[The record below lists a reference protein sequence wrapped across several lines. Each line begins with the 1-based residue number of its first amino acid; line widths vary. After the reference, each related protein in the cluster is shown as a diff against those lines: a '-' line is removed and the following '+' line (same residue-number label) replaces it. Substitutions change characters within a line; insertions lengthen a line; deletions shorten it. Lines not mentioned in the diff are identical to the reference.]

1 MHELIEL
8 NRGKV
13 LRRMP
18 LLKDHYR
25 LGRGPEN
32 DIVFDV
38 ARVSWE
44 HAVLVRVENTYTI
57 VDQDSRNHVFVN
69 GERVKKQKLT
79 SGDKINLSPE
89 VSLLYLA
96 ENDTGEEFERMLGR
110 LSEFYNEQDF
120 IRLKTVTQRIISL
133 DSLENIL
140 KSILAEVVALVKAER
155 GFIALTDNQGEL
167 QVEHSVSH
175 NIALADK
182 AQQAF
187 SHSIVQQTIHQR
199 ESVVMLNTA
208 ADTAPSDSILT
219 LNLRAVMCA
228 PLLFGDK
235 LVGVLYVDSGTQV
248 TDFNKI
254 DQFFFTILADNAAI
268 AIENAKLYQ
277 QVQQLNQQLTTDI
290 QETETRYGQ
299 LVDYSPE
306 AIIVHSQGQV
316 LFVNQAAV
324 KLFGAEKPSDL
335 IDGPVI
341 DRIHPDYRGL
351 VKQRIRQEETGQPV
365 PPLEEK
371 FLRLDRSVVDVEVLG
386 APFVYQGK
394 PAVLVMAR
402 DITTRKRME
411 QALFQAQRLESIGV
425 LAGGIAHDFNNI
437 LQVIRGNALMAQANL
452 DDRANV
458 QFCLTAIEKAVAHA
472 VSLTSQLLTFS
483 KGGAP
488 ITRSTSIET
497 LLEESAAFAL
507 RGSKAAYTL
516 DFALSLYFVE
526 VDSEQI
532 NQVIHNLV
540 LNAEQA
546 MPHGGIITISASN
559 IEIDAVSPELN
570 LKPGYYVKIAVKDQ
584 GLGMSE
590 DVLQR
595 AFDPYFTTKKGGS
608 GLGLSS
614 CYSIISRHGGTL
626 KAESEEGQ
634 GTTFTFY
641 LPASNRPPEEAKTG
655 VYVGRFKG
663 KVLLMDDDEMVQ
675 DTARRMLLKIGCQV
689 EVAADGAEAINRYL
703 QAQAAGQPF
712 DLVIFDLTVPGGL
725 GGQEAI
731 EQLRQHVPTLKAI
744 IASGYNHDPG
754 LADPGQYGF
763 QRVILKP
770 FNLDE
775 LAQTMDEL
783 MESKSKN
790 F

>member
-1 MHELIEL
+1 MRELIEL

-13 LRRMP
+13 MRRIP
-18 LLKDHYR
+18 LLKGHYR

-38 ARVSWE
+38 ARVSRE
-44 HAVLVRVENTYTI
+44 HAVLAREEDTYTI
-57 VDQDSRNHVFVN
+57 VDQDSRNHVLVN
-69 GERVKKQKLT
+69 GERVKKKKLT

-96 ENDTGEEFERMLGR
+96 ESDSGEEFERILGR
-110 LSEFYNEQDF
+110 LSEFYSEQDF
-120 IRLKTVTQRIISL
+120 VRLKQVTQRIISL

-140 KSILAEVVALVKAER
+140 KGILAEVVALVKAER
-155 GFIALTDNQGEL
+155 GFIALTDDQGEL
-167 QVEHSVSH
+167 QVEHSVRH
-175 NIALADK
+175 NIALDDK
-182 AQQAF
+182 VQQAF
-187 SHSIVQQTIHQR
+187 SQSIVRRAIHQR
-199 ESVVMLNTA
+199 ESVVVLNTA
-208 ADTAPSDSILT
+208 ADTAPSDSILA

-248 TDFNKI
+248 ADFNTI
-254 DQFFFTILADNAAI
+254 DQFFFTMLADNAAI

-277 QVQQLNQQLTTDI
+277 QIQQLNQQLTTDI
-290 QETETRYGQ
+290 QETETRYRQ
-299 LVDYSPE
+299 LIDYSPE
-306 AIIVHSQGQV
+306 AIIVHNQGQV

-335 IDGPVI
+335 VNGSVL
-341 DRIHPDYRGL
+341 DRVHPDYRGM
-351 VKQRIRQEETGQPV
+351 VMQRIRQEETGQLV

-371 FLRLDRSVVDVEVLG
+371 FLRLDGSAVDVEVLG

-394 PAVLVMAR
+394 PTILVMAR

-411 QALFQAQRLESIGV
+411 QALFQAQRLESVGV

-437 LQVIRGNALMAQANL
+437 LQVIRGNALMAQVNL
-452 DDRANV
+452 DDGDNV

-488 ITRSTSIET
+488 ITRSTSIEA
-497 LLEESAAFAL
+497 LLEESAAFVL
-507 RGSKAAYTL
+507 RGSKTAYTL
-516 DFALSLYFVE
+516 DFAPNLYFVE

-546 MPHGGIITISASN
+546 MPHGGVITISAAN
-559 IEIDAVSPELN
+559 VEIDTVSSELS
-570 LKPGYYVKIAVKDQ
+570 LKPGPYVKIAVKDQ
-584 GLGMSE
+584 GLGMAE
-590 DVLQR
+590 DVLER

-614 CYSIISRHGGTL
+614 CYSIISRHGGTI
-626 KAESEEGQ
+626 KAESVEGQ
-634 GTTFTFY
+634 GSIFTFY
-641 LPASNRPPEEAKTG
+641 LPASNQQPEEGKTG
-655 VYVGRFKG
+655 GYVGRFKG

-675 DTARRMLLKIGCQV
+675 DTARRMLAQIGCQV
-689 EVAADGAEAINRYL
+689 EVAADGAEAIARYF

-731 EQLRQHVPTLKAI
+731 EQLRQHVPHLKAI
-744 IASGYNHDPG
+744 VASGYNHDPV

-775 LAQTMDEL
+775 LAQTMDDL
-783 MESKSKN
+783 MSKA
-790 F
+790 